1 MKAVSKIPKER
12 MCLLTLKLRPCRSYF
27 KGEHSAGKEFQ
38 ILAVQGK
45 QLLK

>member
-12 MCLLTLKLRPCRSYF
+12 MYLLTLKLRPCRSYF
-27 KGEHSAGKEFQ
+27 KGEHSADKEFQ
-38 ILAVQGK
+38 ILTVQGN